1 MPLKHTCIERSRNKN
16 TKSHKNKY
24 ASIPQDAENIRKII
38 VHAAYLV
45 HKVICEIK
53 AVDELN
59 PVWEAQILSHLK
71 LTNRR
76 LAYLINFNVGAGIN
90 RFIR

>member
-1 MPLKHTCIERSRNKN
+1 MPLKHQN

-24 ASIPQDAENIRKII
+24 ASIPQDTENIEKKI

-45 HKVICEIK
+45 HKVICEIR
-53 AVDELN
+53 AVEELN
-59 PVWEAQILSHLK
+59 PVWEVQILNHLK

-76 LAYLINFNVGAGIN
+76 LAYLINFNVGEGIK